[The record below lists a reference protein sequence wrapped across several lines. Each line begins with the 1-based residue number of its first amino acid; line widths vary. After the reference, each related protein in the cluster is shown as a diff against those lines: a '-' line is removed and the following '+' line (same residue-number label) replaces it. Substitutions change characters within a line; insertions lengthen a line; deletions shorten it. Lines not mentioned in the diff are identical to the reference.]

1 MEGRSVSWQIIKID
15 WLWINLNPWE
25 YASERSLLKWNILAT
40 IELVRYL
47 CLSNVLLQVR
57 GLKQYALTVCS

>member
-25 YASERSLLKWNILAT
+25 YAPERCLLKWNIIAT